1 MRLTPVHIKWLK
13 AALHLAAFLPF
24 LWLVLAVDQGW
35 FSADPS
41 KDIQHFTGR
50 MTLKLLL
57 ATLMIAP
64 LARYARQ
71 PLLIRCRR
79 LVGLWCF
86 ARGTLHLISYSTL
99 ELGLSNLGLLGSELV
114 NRPYLTLGI
123 LTADPAGAGGHL
135 NAVGDAQ
142 TGRQMANVAQLRLSG
157 GDPRPI
163 HYLWS
168 VKTFSPAV
176 HLRAA
181 GGGAVGPALQEIPRT
196 VALNHAAARVIVVEN
211 TRRRPELFCVPAL
224 IFLSR
229 IPEFVD
235 LGLNIFADKTSI

>member
-13 AALHLAAFLPF
+13 AALHLAAFCPS
-24 LWLVLAVDQGW
+24 VVGAGGDQGW

-57 ATLMIAP
+57 ATLMIARW
-64 LARYARQ
+64 RYARQ

-86 ARGTLHLISYSTL
+86 AWGTLHLISYSTL

-123 LTADPAGAGGHL
+123 LTWLILLALAPQRCGRCANWAPNGKCCTTSSIWRRSSPHPL
-135 NAVGDAQ
+135 PVVGQ
-142 TGRQMANVAQLRLSG
+142 NVFPSRSSTRCWRWRCWACVTRNSA
-157 GDPRPI
+157 P
-163 HYLWS
+163 
-168 VKTFSPAV
+168 
-176 HLRAA
+176 
-181 GGGAVGPALQEIPRT
+181 GGAESRGG
-196 VALNHAAARVIVVEN
+196 ARYC
-211 TRRRPELFCVPAL
+211 R
-224 IFLSR
+224 
-229 IPEFVD
+229 
-235 LGLNIFADKTSI
+235 